1 MKASLIVLPL
11 FALSISFSLSG
22 KEVYDRHCSTCHG
35 KDRLGLTAPP
45 LIPEYLERYS
55 EGKLERVIKNGIPA
69 TQMPAFPNLSEE
81 ELRAL
86 IAYIRK
92 PVENVRWNLKE
103 IQKTYKKFNTEG
115 KNFKIKDL
123 KNLIVAVDKG
133 GEVYLLEG
141 MRVLDRVPFK
151 NVHGG
156 VKFDLKNLKF
166 YVPSRDGWI
175 LAYDVKK
182 GKPLAKIRA
191 CVYLRN
197 ITLAPAKGELLA
209 ACVLPRSLVV
219 LDSELKPKK
228 VIILK
233 GRPSAVYSL
242 GESSA
247 VLGFRDIPFLATYR
261 DGKVSYHKIEFP
273 TEDFFIDPFGVY
285 VVGSSRKNGKLVAY
299 RLSDFKKVFSAELSG
314 MPHLFSVA
322 FWYRKGNFYF
332 ATRHINGKTSI
343 WRMYDWKL
351 VEELNTGRGF
361 FVRTSHKSPFLWLDT
376 QSQDFLLLNK
386 KSLELERKRVVK
398 EGITTHV
405 EFSGDGKL
413 AYFSVL
419 GKNSGLLIADAFTL
433 ERKAFIPMK
442 HPAGKYSI
450 LYKTR
455 SLYPALLGYEVF
467 MEKCWGCHHTSREAF
482 APPFKWIAQNR
493 PRSLIIAQILNP
505 EKTYKLLG
513 YEENAMPKI
522 KLSSY
527 ELEAILSFME
537 ALKDGWID

>member
-22 KEVYDRHCSTCHG
+22 KEIYEENCASCHG

-45 LIPEYLERYS
+45 LIPEYLERYPES
-55 EGKLERVIKNGIPA
+55 KLKKVVKNGIPA

-92 PVENVRWNLKE
+92 PVKNVRWNLKE
-103 IQKTYKKFNTEG
+103 IQETYKKFNTEG
-115 KNFKIKDL
+115 KNFKIKNF
-123 KNLIVAVDKG
+123 KNLVVAVDKG
-133 GEVYLLEG
+133 GKVYLLEG
-141 MRVLDRVPFK
+141 TRILDSVSFK

-156 VKFDLKNLKF
+156 VKFDLKNLRF
-166 YVPSRDGWI
+166 YVPSRDGWV

-182 GKPLAKIRA
+182 GKPLAKVRA

-209 ACVLPRSLVV
+209 ACVLPRSLV
-219 LDSELKPKK
+219 LLNGELKPKK
-228 VIILK
+228 VINLK

-242 GESSA
+242 GKDSA
-247 VLGFRDIPFLATYR
+247 VLGFRDIPYVGLYKEGRLT
-261 DGKVSYHKIEFP
+261 YHKIDIP
-273 TEDFFIDPFGVY
+273 LEDFFIDPFGVY
-285 VVGSSRKNGKLVAY
+285 VVGSSRKEKKLVAY
-299 RLSDFKKVFSAELSG
+299 RLTDFKKVFSAELGG

-343 WRMYDWKL
+343 WRMYNWKR
-351 VEELNTGRGF
+351 VKELSTGKGF

-376 QSQDFLLLNK
+376 QSTDFLLLNK
-386 KSLELERKRVVK
+386 KSLELSRKRIVK
-398 EGITTHV
+398 AGITTHV
-405 EFSGDGKL
+405 EFSGDGSL

-419 GKNSGLLIADAFTL
+419 GKNAGLLITDAYTL
-433 ERKAFIPMK
+433 EKKAFIPMK
-442 HPAGKYSI
+442 HPAGKYNVV
-450 LYKTR
+450 YKTR

-467 MEKCWGCHHTSREAF
+467 MEKCWGCHHTTREAF

-493 PRSLIIAQILNP
+493 PKSLIIAQILNP

-513 YEENAMPKI
+513 YKENAMPKI
-522 KLSSY
+522 ELSSY

-537 ALKDGWID
+537 AVKDGWID